1 MRPETIA
8 HHMNG
13 GVNSSVVPRFRWVFP
28 EVDQLPSNE
37 VWAPND
43 VDDLRAGRYGAGP
56 GEDPPITLAQGVGVP
71 SPTKP
76 HAPRQRARPF
86 YGLMLEGGQKVASI
100 EWIPYSGSGC
110 CQRRAAMEF

>member
-13 GVNSSVVPRFRWVFP
+13 GVNSPVVPCLRWVLP
-28 EVDQLPSNE
+28 AVDHLPSNE

-43 VDDLRAGRYGAGP
+43 VDDFRAGRSQAGP
-56 GEDPPITLAQGVGVP
+56 GEDPPITLAQGVGVH

-76 HAPRQRARPF
+76 DTPKQRARPF
-86 YGLMLEGGQKVASI
+86 RDLML
-100 EWIPYSGSGC
+100 
-110 CQRRAAMEF
+110 